1 MKAKQLLPGSMAGS
15 ILLILILDGKTALQG
30 GQAGIDL
37 CIKTVIPSLFPFF
50 VLSIYLTN
58 AFSRSRLRVL
68 TPIAKLCGMPIGSES
83 ILLCAFLG
91 GYPVGAQAV
100 AQACASGQLTRWE
113 GNRMLAFCSNGGPAF
128 LFGMVARFFPD
139 PYVPFLLWGIHMFS
153 AILVGMVLSGDAS
166 FKTLSAAPRAMI
178 LSDVMAAALSAMG
191 TVCGWIILFRILIA
205 FLERWVLWLL
215 PEAAGV
221 TLIGFLELSNGC
233 CLLNEV
239 ASMELRFV
247 ICSGLLAFG
256 GVCVVMQTQS
266 IARGLSIWSYLKG
279 KLLQTAF
286 SILLSASMVVHIF
299 VPTAA
304 MLFLSA
310 FLIRKSQ
317 KSSGNPA
324 AVGV

>member
-1 MKAKQLLPGSMAGS
+1 MKEKPLFPGLMAGS
-15 ILLILILDGKTALQG
+15 ILLILILDGKTALLG
-30 GQAGIDL
+30 GQAGMEL
-37 CIKTVIPSLFPFF
+37 CIKTAIPSLFPFF
-50 VLSIYLTN
+50 LLSIYLTN
-58 AFSRSRLRVL
+58 VFSRSGLTLL
-68 TPIAKLCGMPIGSES
+68 TPIAKLCSMPIGSES

-100 AQACASGQLTRWE
+100 AQACSSGQLTHRE
-113 GNRMLAFCSNGGPAF
+113 GNRMLSFCSNAGPAF

-139 PYVPFLLWGIHMFS
+139 PYVPFQLWGIHILS
-153 AILVGMVLSGDAS
+153 AVLVAMMLSGDAS
-166 FKTLSAAPRAMI
+166 SKSVSASPRPMTLSAAMT
-178 LSDVMAAALSAMG
+178 AAITSMG
-191 TVCGWIILFRILIA
+191 TVCGWIILFRIFIG
-205 FLERWVLWLL
+205 FLDRWVLWLL
-215 PEAAGV
+215 PQPIAV
-221 TLIGFLELSNGC
+221 TFVGLLELTNGC

-239 ASMELRFV
+239 APMELRFV
-247 ICSGLLAFG
+247 LCSGLLAFG
-256 GVCVVMQTQS
+256 GLCVVMQTQS
-266 IARGLSIWSYLKG
+266 IAQGLSIWSYLKG

-310 FLIRKSQ
+310 ILIRKSQ